1 VRALVQRVSEASV
14 AIGSEPV
21 ASIEL
26 GLVVLLAVGRTDNER
41 EAQRLA
47 EKVAGLR
54 VFDDGQGRMDRSLLD
69 LGEQAA
75 ALCISQFT
83 LYGDVRRGLR
93 PSFSEAA
100 EPDRAQALYELFC
113 DELAGRGVQVQT
125 GRFGA
130 RMSVALRNEGP
141 VTLMIEL

>member
-54 VFDDGQGRMDRSLLD
+54 VFDDGKGRMDRSLLD
-69 LGEQAA
+69 LGEEAA

-113 DELAGRGVQVQT
+113 DQLAGRGVRVET

>member
-14 AIGSEPV
+14 TIAGELV
-21 ASIEL
+21 AGIEL
-26 GLVVLLAVGRTDNER
+26 GLVVLLAVARSDGER

-54 VFDDGQGRMDRSLLD
+54 IFEGEDGRMDRSLLD
-69 LGEQAA
+69 LREQAA

-93 PSFSEAA
+93 PSFTDAA
-100 EPDRAQALYELFC
+100 GPEPAKALYERFC
-113 DELAGRGVQVQT
+113 EELAGRGVRVQT

-141 VTLMIEL
+141 VTLMIEV